1 MLAIEVV
8 SGLVFDAELR
18 PGNVYTSNG
27 MSDFQRPIIDRYKE
41 QQTCLIRGDSGFVTP
56 KVYNLCD
63 GNRTNLLIRLK
74 TNARLTRLAES
85 RILYGDETDFTLAEC
100 HYYDCLYQANTWDK
114 PLRVI
119 IKSTRSAGALLY
131 RHEFLVTSFKKLSP
145 QWLYRLYQQRGQ
157 MENHIKEITQ
167 GFAFDK
173 TDNTSFIANRAR
185 MLLSA
190 ITYNQF
196 QNFKQW
202 GLPEKEHTR
211 NAATIRNRLF
221 RIGGKITR
229 RARKIQLRLT
239 SANVYDNLFW
249 ETLTHIQHMRFQL

>member
-41 QQTCLIRGDSGFVTP
+41 QQTCLIRGDSGFATP

-63 GNRTNLLIRLK
+63 DNRTNLLIRLK

-131 RHEFLVTSFKKLSP
+131 RHEFLVTTRNYRHSGSIVCTSSVVRWKIISKKLHK
-145 QWLYRLYQQRGQ
+145 G
-157 MENHIKEITQ
+157 
-167 GFAFDK
+167 
-173 TDNTSFIANRAR
+173 
-185 MLLSA
+185 
-190 ITYNQF
+190 
-196 QNFKQW
+196 
-202 GLPEKEHTR
+202 
-211 NAATIRNRLF
+211 
-221 RIGGKITR
+221 
-229 RARKIQLRLT
+229 LRLIKQT
-239 SANVYDNLFW
+239 APHLSPIAPECF
-249 ETLTHIQHMRFQL
+249 